1 MNDDKP
7 IRLRPRRQRRQDQD
21 ESKTWAKACK
31 SLIHIVRMS
40 SKPTAPGRAR
50 KRRTPRAQTT
60 HRQRCAVRITYS
72 GNRVRG
78 QWGAHGRYL
87 MRGTAR
93 EGAEGELGS
102 AYGPSGPVANL
113 PAKLREWQSAS
124 DPRLF
129 KLILSPEFGDRV
141 ALEHLVRELMRRME
155 ADLGRQLEWTAVNH
169 HNTEHPHAHIVL
181 RGMADGQELR
191 LDRDYVKTGVRR
203 HAEDIC
209 TEQLGFR
216 TPADIALTR
225 EREVGQAR
233 FTSLD
238 RQIANRRPA
247 GSEPTFRVS
256 LRPADRQGIG
266 RRLFTLAKLGLA
278 NRLRDDEWEIQR
290 DFDAVLR
297 TMQTVTDRQRMVAA
311 HAEMLSGPRLPI
323 QYTQPGQITE
333 LRGRIIAH
341 RLDDASG
348 GPLLILE
355 SSDGVVHLI
364 PHDSGIE
371 RARAGGRLSPGHS
384 VTLSNP
390 GRGVQVLELQRVPA
404 STASTPSTPSSYGL
418 RRQSGTRGANRGGDH
433 ISDKSHSPSTL
444 RNR

>member
-7 IRLRPRRQRRQDQD
+7 IRLRPRRPRRQDQND
-21 ESKTWAKACK
+21 SKTWAKAFK
-31 SLIHIVRMS
+31 SLIHVVRMT
-40 SKPTAPGRAR
+40 SKPTAPGGAG
-50 KRRTPRAQTT
+50 KRRTPRAQPT

-78 QWGAHGRYL
+78 QWRAHGRYL
-87 MRGTAR
+87 MRDSAR
-93 EGAEGELGS
+93 EGAERELGS
-102 AYGPSGPVANL
+102 AYGPSGPVADL
-113 PAKLREWQSAS
+113 PAKLREWQSAR

-129 KLILSPEFGDRV
+129 KLIVSPEFGDRIGL
-141 ALEHLVRELMRRME
+141 AQLVRELMRRME
-155 ADLGRQLEWTAVNH
+155 ADLGRQLEWAAVNH

-191 LDRDYVKTGVRR
+191 FDRDYVKDGVRR

-216 TPADIALTR
+216 TPADVALAR
-225 EREVGQAR
+225 NREVDQTR
-233 FTSLD
+233 LTSLD
-238 RQIANRRPA
+238 RQIANRRQP

-256 LRPADRQGIG
+256 LRPAERQSIG
-266 RRLFTLAKLGLA
+266 RRLFTLEKLGLA
-278 NRLRDDEWEIQR
+278 NPLRDDQWEIQR
-290 DFDAVLR
+290 DFDTVLR

-311 HAEMLSGPRLPI
+311 HAEMLSDPRLPI
-323 QYTQPGQITE
+323 QYTQPAQITE
-333 LRGRIIAH
+333 LRGRVIAH

-348 GPLLILE
+348 RPLLVLE

-384 VTLSNP
+384 VTMANS
-390 GRGVQVLELQRVPA
+390 GRGIQVLDRPIGGVNGHEDINAGQ
-404 STASTPSTPSSYGL
+404 L
-418 RRQSGTRGANRGGDH
+418 RRASVGGHSRG
-433 ISDKSHSPSTL
+433 
-444 RNR
+444 

>member
-1 MNDDKP
+1 MNDEKP
-7 IRLRPRRQRRQDQD
+7 IRLRPRRPRRQDQD
-21 ESKTWAKACK
+21 ESKTWAKAFK
-31 SLIHIVRMS
+31 SLIHIVRMT
-40 SKPTAPGRAR
+40 SKPTAPGGAG
-50 KRRTPRAQTT
+50 KRRTPRVQPT

-87 MRGTAR
+87 MRESAR

-102 AYGPSGPVANL
+102 AYGSSGPVADL
-113 PAKLREWQSAS
+113 PAKLREWQSAR

-129 KLILSPEFGDRV
+129 KLIVSPEFGDRV
-141 ALEHLVRELMRRME
+141 GLEQLVRELMRRVE
-155 ADLGRQLEWTAVNH
+155 ADLGRKLEWAAVNH

-191 LDRDYVKTGVRR
+191 LDRDYVKNGVRR

-216 TPADIALTR
+216 TPVDVALACD
-225 EREVGQAR
+225 REVGQAR

-238 RQIANRRPA
+238 RQIARRRPA
-247 GSEPTFRVS
+247 GSEPTFRAS
-256 LRPADRQGIG
+256 LRLADRQGIG
-266 RRLFTLAKLGLA
+266 RRLFTFEKLGLA
-278 NRLRDDEWEIQR
+278 NRISDDEWEIQR

-297 TMQTVTDRQRMVAA
+297 AMQTATDRQRMVAA
-311 HAEMLSGPRLPI
+311 HAEMLSDPRLPI
-323 QYTQPGQITE
+323 QYTQPAQITE
-333 LRGRIIAH
+333 LRGRVIAH
-341 RLDDASG
+341 RQDDASG
-348 GPLLILE
+348 RPLLILE

-384 VTLSNP
+384 VTISNS
-390 GRGVQVLELQRVPA
+390 GRGVQVLDWPRVGINSLDA
-404 STASTPSTPSSYGL
+404 VNAEQL
-418 RRQSGTRGANRGGDH
+418 RRASAGGHSRGQPR
-433 ISDKSHSPSTL
+433 
-444 RNR
+444 R